1 MFCYISKRQ
10 RQGLL
15 PVCIL
20 IKIQR
25 TQNSWLGC
33 RGPELLSLSHQMP
46 WQISKKQSPHC
57 CLPLGNLVWGDKTL
71 GTAEKCKL
79 ENTEGQVAGQT
90 AQRGRLVK
98 KRRPRLVGPREHTG
112 GGGRGPREPMCLHAR
127 VCVHMGSARTHI

>member
-1 MFCYISKRQ
+1 M
-10 RQGLL
+10 

-20 IKIQR
+20 IKIHR

-33 RGPELLSLSHQMP
+33 RGPERLSLSHQMP

-79 ENTEGQVAGQT
+79 ENTEGQVMGQT
-90 AQRGRLVK
+90 AQRGRLTRLGGHENTPEGG
-98 KRRPRLVGPREHTG
+98 KRTQGAHVRTCTCVRAHGEHAHTAILRQG
-112 GGGRGPREPMCLHAR
+112 QPA
-127 VCVHMGSARTHI
+127 